1 MVIPYLNSTDC
12 AHGLFNSHSQTCAS
26 NLAARSVNRPS
37 TTIRV
42 STGFSDYT
50 TVIDSAAF
58 PAQSNTSA
66 PCKVHSIPIHPPR

>member
-1 MVIPYLNSTDC
+1 MAIPYLNSTYC

-26 NLAARSVNRPS
+26 NLVARSVNRPS

-42 STGFSDYT
+42 STGFADYPIA
-50 TVIDSAAF
+50 IDSAAF
-58 PAQSNTSA
+58 PARSTTSV